1 MNATNAF
8 TALAAAAMMVLGVAA
23 ATASDRNSG
32 RERGGAVMPCSLD
45 GVNPVYHPDI
55 FGNPIA
61 ARSYGFV
68 LGSDR
73 VWRVRPDCSRLR
85 HY

>member
-1 MNATNAF
+1 MLTSP
-8 TALAAAAMMVLGVAA
+8 ALGNTPFWTTTGGTIGHNLARGAL
-23 ATASDRNSG
+23 
-32 RERGGAVMPCSLD
+32 RGGAVMPCSLD

-55 FGNPIA
+55 FGNPTA

-68 LGSDR
+68 LGPDR